1 MKTIIISDIKSNENS
16 IITFGLHLAKQLET
30 EAEVV
35 HPIDSRIHQGEYGAV
50 SDSQSVTPGN
60 TFTHKEIIFR
70 EKERVKKDLDKLL
83 ISEVSRLNYPLKV
96 HVTVENKSVDE
107 AIKNS
112 MDKCSECIFVASA
125 EPDENIF
132 LSKNEILDTVKSNQ
146 AICLLVPPGKS
157 FTSIRKIFV
166 PVDFDSADTNT
177 FAKLYPFIQ
186 KIKPYIIA
194 IDVAGN
200 GNYAEKELK
209 SETWKKLAKEFLPAS
224 KISTSTL
231 KGKNFRETIAN
242 YCNRNNPDL
251 MLISQKKQ
259 NSLKQMFGKNKLEKL
274 LNKISVPV
282 LLHYY

>member
-1 MKTIIISDIKSNENS
+1 MKTIIISDIKSSKDS
-16 IITFGLHLAKQLET
+16 IITFGLHLAKQLES
-30 EAEVV
+30 EADVL

-50 SDSQSVTPGN
+50 SDSQSVTPGK
-60 TFTHKEIIFR
+60 TFSHEEAIFR
-70 EKERVKKDLDKLL
+70 EKEGVKKELDKFL
-83 ISEVSRLNYPLKV
+83 SAEASRLNYPLKV
-96 HVTVENKSVDE
+96 EVNVKEESVDE
-107 AIKNS
+107 AINEC
-112 MDKCSECIFVASA
+112 MDKYVDCIFVISA
-125 EPDENIF
+125 EPDGNVF

-166 PVDFDSADTNT
+166 PVDFDSSDTNT

-186 KIKPYIIA
+186 IIKPYIIA
-194 IDVAGN
+194 IDVAEN

-224 KISTSTL
+224 KISASTL
-231 KGKNFRETIAN
+231 KGKNFSETIAN

-251 MLISQKKQ
+251 LLLSQKKQ
-259 NSLKQMFGKNKLEKL
+259 NSLKQMFGKYKLEKL
-274 LNKISVPV
+274 LYKVTVPV